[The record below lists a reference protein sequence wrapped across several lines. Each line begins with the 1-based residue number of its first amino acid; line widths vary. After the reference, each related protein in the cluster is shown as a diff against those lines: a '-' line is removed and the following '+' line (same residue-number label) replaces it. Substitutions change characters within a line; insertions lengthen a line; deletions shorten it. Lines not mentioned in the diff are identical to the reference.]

1 MLIGIIR
8 RNRKNMLCRIK
19 KINDFEN
26 VILIAESLLDF
37 FTIDGVGSLKED
49 LKSHELYG
57 ALVDDKLVGFITL
70 RLADTSSLEISW
82 LAVLPGWQGKGV
94 GTELIKETLNIKA
107 KEGFKICYVKTLAE
121 TVPDL
126 GYEKTRKFYKKLGFY
141 TLEIIDPYPGWDEG
155 NPCQILAASLPIE

>member
-1 MLIGIIR
+1 MPC
-8 RNRKNMLCRIK
+8 KIK

-26 VILIAESLLDF
+26 AIFIAESLPDF
-37 FTIDGVGSLKED
+37 FTAGGVDSLRED

-57 ALVDDKLVGFITL
+57 AIVGDKLVGLITL
-70 RLADTSSLEISW
+70 RLADIASLEISW
-82 LAVLPGWQGKGV
+82 LAVLPDWQGKGI
-94 GTELIKETLNIKA
+94 GTELVKETLNIKA

-155 NPCQILAASLPIE
+155 NPCQILAASLPIKKLSY